1 MEKKLTTQDP
11 LFCDLSSNLFFFL
24 AELYIL
30 RSIKWSTIRLYLSVA
45 LNDANVVLARYVFLS
60 SEWRLLRDERKES

>member
-1 MEKKLTTQDP
+1 MGKKLTTQDP
-11 LFCDLSSNLFFFL
+11 LFCDLSSNLFFL

>member
-1 MEKKLTTQDP
+1 MGKKLTTQDP

-30 RSIKWSTIRLYLSVA
+30 RSIK
-45 LNDANVVLARYVFLS
+45 
-60 SEWRLLRDERKES
+60 